1 MKSLKGDSVWDSIID
16 VVFVFGNWS
25 DLLLW
30 CQLSW
35 RQCLMK
41 MMDIYISAVGELMIL
56 LYWWFSIICWFLM
69 VKIVPTLWVVRL
81 SILSGVSEFCCY
93 DFFILSLSIIN
104 YRLIPLMVVIYWY
117 ELLLCIGISF
127 LEGWEHI
134 VELCSFL
141 WCMGW
146 NNISGWEFCIG
157 DWKEQSLD
165 VKEEELLNSLEWEE
179 ADEHA

>member
-1 MKSLKGDSVWDSIID
+1 MI
-16 VVFVFGNWS
+16 WS
-25 DLLLW
+25 A
-30 CQLSW
+30 
-35 RQCLMK
+35 CLMSIELEVVL
-41 MMDIYISAVGELMIL
+41 DEDDRYISTVWELML
-56 LYWWFSIICWFLM
+56 LFYWWFSIICWFLM
-69 VKIVPTLWVVRL
+69 GKIVPTLWVVRL
-81 SILSGVSEFCCY
+81 STLSGVLEFCCY

-117 ELLLCIGISF
+117 ELLLCMGISF
-127 LEGWEHI
+127 LEDWEHI
-134 VELCSFL
+134 VELCLFL

-179 ADEHA
+179 ADEHEWFVWCGALFGGIMIDDFCRRL